1 MVKKCKKCP
10 IEISISSYKLI
21 FVFIFPIFGV
31 LQYKLRNKYISQDEE
46 YFRAFCYYLSN
57 IFAFIFL
64 IIMRIK
70 NRNNIKK
77 EEIEVK
83 EEKYEQENQINEVS
97 KNESKDV
104 SDLEIVLPEQKSKES
119 ESTNIFKNLWKNKN
133 FSKFLFIFIILF
145 ICATSLTFN
154 HFQFES
160 YLEERT
166 IGMAYKI
173 PDFFILSSLILKYKY
188 FRHHFIT
195 FGINILTLIV
205 KYIITLIQSNSTEY
219 LGKHIWFYFLYA
231 ISYCFIFIFGKYF
244 MNKFYKSPYY
254 IMFIVGVIMSSILL
268 IISIIKYLVAGES
281 QIFHCFSKYI
291 NSAKTFFLFLLD
303 IFLQFIYNLG
313 LWITTYYFTPCHTII
328 AENFMEF
335 EYYLYDYSDN
345 KKYWISA
352 NFYLNFY
359 MFPIIHIINFI
370 CSLIFNEIIILN
382 FCNLD
387 YYTIIRIQ
395 ERERL
400 ESDNLLSLKQKAEE
414 DDGDKEMLNHG
425 EEGEIN

>member
-31 LQYKLRNKYISQDEE
+31 LQYKLRNKYISEDKE

-64 IIMRIK
+64 IIMRIR

-83 EEKYEQENQINEVS
+83 GEKYEQENQINEVS

-145 ICATSLTFN
+145 ICASSLSFN
-154 HFQFES
+154 HFQFDS

-205 KYIITLIQSNSTEY
+205 KYIITLIQSNSTEF

-254 IMFIVGVIMSSILL
+254 IITKFL
-268 IISIIKYLVAGES
+268 
-281 QIFHCFSKYI
+281 SK
-291 NSAKTFFLFLLD
+291 FLKFLRKG
-303 IFLQFIYNLG
+303 QN
-313 LWITTYYFTPCHTII
+313 
-328 AENFMEF
+328 
-335 EYYLYDYSDN
+335 
-345 KKYWISA
+345 
-352 NFYLNFY
+352 
-359 MFPIIHIINFI
+359 HI
-370 CSLIFNEIIILN
+370 
-382 FCNLD
+382 
-387 YYTIIRIQ
+387 
-395 ERERL
+395 
-400 ESDNLLSLKQKAEE
+400 
-414 DDGDKEMLNHG
+414 
-425 EEGEIN
+425 